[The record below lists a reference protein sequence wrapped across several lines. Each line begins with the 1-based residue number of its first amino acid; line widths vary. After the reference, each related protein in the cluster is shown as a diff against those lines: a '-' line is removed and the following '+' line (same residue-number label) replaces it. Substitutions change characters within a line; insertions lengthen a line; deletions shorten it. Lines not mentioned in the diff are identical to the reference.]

1 MGDRK
6 DLLPDDVL
14 TLVNCTLELIE
25 LLYWTPVSSTG
36 SLEGPMVT
44 EVMASKT
51 EELHVLIQQDGVW

>member
-51 EELHVLIQQDGVW
+51 EE